1 MEDFLV
7 LVDIG
12 NTHFHIFKNG
22 EIIHSLKPLKLGGD
36 IFYISVNE
44 KREKEFLALNPKAI
58 NLVKFVKF
66 DTPYKGLGID
76 RIMACKSIKSG
87 VVIDAGSAI
96 TIDVMDDFRH
106 LGGIIMPGLRAF
118 REAFAKISP
127 KLDME
132 FTKIDLLTLPTSTKE
147 AISYGSIG
155 AVVRVI
161 ESLGNK
167 KIYLTGGDG
176 RFLQEYVGGE
186 FIEDLVFRGMIKTI
200 KEEYENSFAKR

>member
-1 MEDFLV
+1 LV

-12 NTHFHIFKNG
+12 NSRFHFFKDG
-22 EIIHSLKPLKLGGD
+22 EVFHSLKPLKFDGD
-36 IFYISVNE
+36 VFYISVNE
-44 KREKEFLALNPKAI
+44 KKEKEFLALNPNAV
-58 NLVKFVKF
+58 NLAKFVKF
-66 DTPYKGLGID
+66 KTPYKGLGID
-76 RIMACKSIKSG
+76 RIMACKSIESG
-87 VVIDAGSAI
+87 VVVDAGSAI
-96 TIDVMDDFRH
+96 TIDVMDNFEHR
-106 LGGIIMPGLRAF
+106 GGIIMPGLRAF

-155 AVVRVI
+155 AVVRII
-161 ESLGNK
+161 ESLGER

-176 RFLQEYVGGE
+176 RLLQEYVGGE